1 MEGDEKWKNRG
12 WHVSITNHLVEKLR
26 LGPFSEDRS
35 NHFPRGNFF
44 RNVPPLPL
52 SLPINRF
59 RGSRWTKSTKW
70 RQQTLAPLRRFTVK
84 RNRNS
89 VKDSFSFGDFNYNPP
104 NFQELKGI
112 SFTLGKLNSF
122 RDSPRYFNELA
133 EFLWKRKYIVSSN
146 YCSCRCFVDLNVR
159 INIFFFSVF
168 RVIYF
173 LE

>member
-1 MEGDEKWKNRG
+1 MKNEKIEADTYQ
-12 WHVSITNHLVEKLR
+12 SQITWSKSCGSV
-26 LGPFSEDRS
+26 
-35 NHFPRGNFF
+35 HFPRIDQIIFREEIFF
-44 RNVPPLPL
+44 ETFPL
-52 SLPINRF
+52 SPSPSQLIDFSRFSLNEINKMEATNASATSPFHRH
-59 RGSRWTKSTKW
+59 
-70 RQQTLAPLRRFTVK
+70 
-84 RNRNS
+84 RNS

-159 INIFFFSVF
+159 INIFFF
-168 RVIYF
+168 F
-173 LE
+173 LFFV